1 MPVVP
6 NPRAT
11 RCFACHINAPQ
22 QLEAPETVK
31 DKQCES
37 MSPITAKETCD
48 TTNIGNNF
56 CLSVCLSVCLPACLP
71 GWLAL
76 SLSLYLSRS
85 LSLSLSRSLFLSPGL
100 WCRGFTPLS
109 LALSLSP
116 SLSLSL
122 SLSLKHDLSFHP
134 YARLHHFLIEAGCSL
149 PASSCFPCICNGK
162 LAGIAQLWRKCN
174 SGPPAN
180 CWARTSFL
188 GGSSEFSSEPII
200 SALTST

>member
-1 MPVVP
+1 MCKQVHLRICMAGCKHACV
-6 NPRAT
+6 RA
-11 RCFACHINAPQ
+11 
-22 QLEAPETVK
+22 
-31 DKQCES
+31 
-37 MSPITAKETCD
+37 
-48 TTNIGNNF
+48 F
-56 CLSVCLSVCLPACLP
+56 CLSVCLSVCLPAWLA

-76 SLSLYLSRS
+76 SLSLSLALSLSLSLALSFARAMVQRLYPPLARSLSLSSFS
-85 LSLSLSRSLFLSPGL
+85 LSLSLSP
-100 WCRGFTPLS
+100 
-109 LALSLSP
+109 
-116 SLSLSL
+116 SLSL

-162 LAGIAQLWRKCN
+162 LAGITQLWRKCN